1 LGLARTTNGSPKVSR
16 GYVHPDNIPLF
27 GGHLKVLPHL
37 LILILGVVIFAMFA
51 KRRADHEKPRRD

>member
-1 LGLARTTNGSPKVSR
+1 VGMHT
-16 GYVHPDNIPLF
+16 PDNIPLF

-37 LILILGVVIFAMFA
+37 IILILGVVIFAMFA